1 MWHGKAIRGV
11 EVVVWEDGVEGR
23 SGPGGGCSALEMWI
37 ARRKAMGWSQADLAG
52 AMGEKS
58 RWVSRV
64 EKGAGLTADE
74 WFRGMAAMGFNVIS
88 LER

>member
-1 MWHGKAIRGV
+1 MEKQLEAWKSLYGKMESR
-11 EVVVWEDGVEGR
+11 VVRVPVVDAR
-23 SGPGGGCSALEMWI
+23 PLEMWI